1 MLFEV
6 SFLDGAV
13 VTFWTFEGFRVHVFS
28 HVDVEMAGG
37 FQHRVANR
45 ADSVG
50 VFLLCNAFKINE
62 K

>member
-13 VTFWTFEGFRVHVFS
+13 ITFGTFEGFRVHVFS

-37 FQHRVANR
+37 F
-45 ADSVG
+45 
-50 VFLLCNAFKINE
+50 
-62 K
+62 